1 MSISNQERQQFL
13 EQFLHEWPVERIESL
28 SLEEYTSVDDQ
39 NTFAYWIEFGAGRY
53 LGSIKGGDASKF
65 GIYKRKSEPK
75 GIREFIDSDNVY
87 SWKRKYGSSA
97 EQAFS
102 NIKSKI
108 LLVIQAAKHAELE
121 KIESLD
127 FEQVLKWKLAF
138 IYQDHN
144 APLVLPIYKLKKFN
158 VLLDER
164 PLTHS
169 IAYTKLLQYR
179 GTKTTLEYGMELW
192 RKADELEGKVSGEQ
206 FDSDDSDNPDNDD
219 SYSDLIAPL
228 NQILFGPP
236 GTGKTY
242 STIESA
248 VAVAEPEF
256 SWSSRKQL
264 KDKYNQLVKD
274 KRIRFV
280 TFHQSYGYE
289 DFVEGLSALSGEE
302 NPDVIRYFV
311 KKGIFREIC
320 EDAQA
325 SRYTVNNEINKSG
338 QVWKLSIES
347 AQKNSAKDYCLAN
360 GIGAIGWGNTGDLT
374 GDEENSYHQS
384 LGKNAKNSLYYFSQQ
399 MQVGDLVLCI
409 DSKTSVGA
417 VGVVTGDYQ
426 YVESAVPSRSDFRHQ
441 RHITWLATDKSVEFK
456 ALNGNTSFNLST
468 CYPLSRLTVADVLDH
483 LNSNGVV
490 LKQTQVQQQAQN
502 YVLIIDEINR
512 GNISKIFGELITLI
526 EPSKRSGQNQT
537 EALQVTLPC
546 SQMPFSVPNNLY
558 LIGTMNTADR
568 SLALMD
574 TALRRRFDF
583 KELMPDPSKIAEH
596 PLIKGIDLSR
606 LLTAMN
612 ERISVL
618 YDREHTLGHAFFFPA
633 FEAAKDEDPDR
644 AFELLISAFKNKII
658 PLLQEYFFDDWQ
670 KIRLVLGDNQKANQE
685 VAFVLSNEVDL
696 GALFGSNAD
705 FDIDTCTSYQLQS
718 DNKFWEQ
725 PAAYIA
731 IYDPQT
737 AGTL

>member
-1 MSISNQERQQFL
+1 MSINNQERQQFL
-13 EQFLHEWPVERIESL
+13 EQFILEWPVERIESL
-28 SLEEYTSVDDQ
+28 TLEEYTSVDDP

-65 GIYKRKSEPK
+65 GIYKRKAEPK
-75 GIREFIDSDNVY
+75 GVRKFIDSDDVY

-97 EQAFS
+97 NEAFS
-102 NIKSKI
+102 TVKSRVLK
-108 LLVIQAAKHAELE
+108 VIQAVKNGDLA

-138 IYQDHN
+138 IYQDHSD
-144 APLVLPIYKLKKFN
+144 PLVLPIYKLKKFN
-158 VLLDER
+158 ALLNDR

-169 IAYTKLLQYR
+169 YAYTKLLQTR
-179 GTKTTLEYGMELW
+179 GNKTPLEYGMELW
-192 RKADELEGKVSGEQ
+192 RKADEIEGQVSSDQ
-206 FDSDDSDNPDNDD
+206 FDSDDNNL
-219 SYSDLIAPL
+219 YSEQIVSL

-242 STIESA
+242 STIEAA
-248 VAVAEPEF
+248 VTTAEPEF
-256 SWSSRKQL
+256 EWSTRKQL
-264 KDKYNQLVKD
+264 KDRYNQLVKD

-289 DFVEGLSALSGEE
+289 DFVEGLSALSDEQ
-302 NPDVIRYFV
+302 NPELIRYFI
-311 KKGIFREIC
+311 KKGIFREMC
-320 EDAQA
+320 EDAHA
-325 SRYTVNNEINKSG
+325 SRYTVGNEINKAG

-347 AQKNSAKDYCLAN
+347 AQKNSAKDYCLSHGLA
-360 GIGAIGWGNTGDLT
+360 AIGWGNTGDLT
-374 GDEENSYHQS
+374 GDEANSYHQS
-384 LGKNAKNSLYYFSQQ
+384 LGKNAKNTLYYFSQQ

-417 VGVVTGDYQ
+417 VGVVTGDYR
-426 YVESAVPSRSDFRHQ
+426 YVESAVPTRSDFRHQ
-441 RHITWLATDKSVEFK
+441 RNITWLATDISVEFK
-456 ALNGNTSFNLST
+456 VLNGNTSFNLST
-468 CYPLSRLTVADVLDH
+468 CYPLSRLTVSDVLDH

-546 SQMPFSVPNNLY
+546 SQMPFSVPDNLY

-583 KELMPDPSKIAEH
+583 KELMPKPSEIEGY
-596 PLIKGIDLSR
+596 PIFGIDLKS
-606 LLTAMN
+606 LLTIMN
-612 ERISVL
+612 ERISAL
-618 YDREHTLGHAFFFPA
+618 YDREHTLGHAFFIPA
-633 FEAAKDEDPDR
+633 YEAAKDEDQER

-670 KIRLVLGDNQKANQE
+670 KIRLVLGDNQKANQKL
-685 VAFVLSNEVDL
+685 AFVVSKPVEL
-696 GALFGSNAD
+696 GKLFGNDTD
-705 FDIDTCTSYQLQS
+705 FDIDTITSYQLQS
-718 DNKFWEQ
+718 DGDFWGKPE
-725 PAAYIA
+725 AYIA
-731 IYDPQT
+731 IYDPQN
-737 AGTL
+737 AGTI

>member
-13 EQFLHEWPVERIESL
+13 EQFIHEWPVERLESL
-28 SLEEYTSVDDQ
+28 SLEEYTSVNDQ
-39 NTFAYWIEFGAGRY
+39 NTFSYWIEFGVGRF

-65 GIYKRKSEPK
+65 GIYRRKSEPK
-75 GIREFIDSDNVY
+75 GVREFIDSDDVY

-108 LLVIQAAKHAELE
+108 LSVIHAAKHAELE

-138 IYQDHN
+138 IYQDHS
-144 APLVLPIYKLKKFN
+144 APLALPIYKLKKFN
-158 VLLDER
+158 VLLDEK

-169 IAYTKLLQYR
+169 IAYTKLLQSL
-179 GTKTTLEYGMELW
+179 GTKTPLEYGMELW
-192 RKADELEGKVSGEQ
+192 RKADELEGKVSSEQ
-206 FDSDDSDNPDNDD
+206 FDNDD
-219 SYSDLIAPL
+219 DYLDSAPIVPL
-228 NQILFGPP
+228 NQIFFGPP

-248 VAVAEPEF
+248 VAIAEPEF
-256 SWSSRKQL
+256 NAESREQL
-264 KDKYNQLVKD
+264 KGKYNQLVKE

-280 TFHQSYGYE
+280 TFHQNYSYE
-289 DFVEGLSALSGEE
+289 DFVEGLSALSDEE

-325 SRYTVNNEINKSG
+325 SRYSVDNEINKSG

-347 AQKNSAKDYCLAN
+347 AQKNSAKDYCLVN
-360 GIGAIGWGNTGDLT
+360 GIGAIGWGNTGDIT
-374 GDEENSYHQS
+374 GDEENAYLQS
-384 LGKNAKNSLYYFSQQ
+384 LGKNAKNSLYYFSKQ

-426 YVESAVPSRSDFRHQ
+426 YVESAVPTRSDFRHQ
-441 RHITWLATDKSVEFK
+441 RNITWLATDISIEFK

-468 CYPLSRLTVADVLDH
+468 CYPLTRLTVTDVLDH
-483 LNSNGVV
+483 LNLNGVV
-490 LKQTQVQQQAQN
+490 LKQTKVQQQAQN

-526 EPSKRSGQNQT
+526 ESSKRSGQNQT
-537 EALQVTLPC
+537 EALQATLPC
-546 SQMPFSVPNNLY
+546 SQMPFSVPDNLY

-583 KELMPDPSKIAEH
+583 KELMPVPQKIAGY
-596 PLIKGIDLSR
+596 PIFGIDLES
-606 LLTAMN
+606 LLTTIN
-612 ERISVL
+612 ERISAL

-633 FEAAKDEDPDR
+633 FEAAKDEDQDR
-644 AFELLISAFKNKII
+644 AFELLISALKNKII

-670 KIRLVLGDNQKANQE
+670 KIRLVLGDNQKANQDL
-685 VAFVLSNEVDL
+685 AFVITKSIDL
-696 GALFGSNAD
+696 DKLFGNDTD
-705 FDIDTCTSYQLQS
+705 FDIDTSTSYQLQS
-718 DNKFWEQ
+718 DEDFWGKPE
-725 PAAYIA
+725 AYIA
-731 IYDPQT
+731 IYDPQN

>member
-13 EQFLHEWPVERIESL
+13 EQFIHEWPVERLESL
-28 SLEEYTSVDDQ
+28 SLEEYTSVNDQ
-39 NTFAYWIEFGAGRY
+39 NTFAYWIEFGVGRY

-65 GIYKRKSEPK
+65 GIYKRKSVPK
-75 GIREFIDSDNVY
+75 GIREFIDSDDVY

-108 LLVIQAAKHAELE
+108 LSVIHAAKHAELE

-138 IYQDHN
+138 IYQDHS
-144 APLVLPIYKLKKFN
+144 APLALPIYKLKKFN

-169 IAYTKLLQYR
+169 IAYTKLLQAR
-179 GTKTTLEYGMELW
+179 GTKTPLEYGMELW

-206 FDSDDSDNPDNDD
+206 FDNDD
-219 SYSDLIAPL
+219 NLYSAPIFPL

-248 VAVAEPEF
+248 VAIAEPEF
-256 SWSSRKQL
+256 NPESRKQL
-264 KDKYNQLVKD
+264 KDKYNQLVKE

-289 DFVEGLSALSGEE
+289 DFVEGLSALSDEE

-325 SRYTVNNEINKSG
+325 SRYTVHNEINKSG

-374 GDEENSYHQS
+374 GDEKNSYHQS

-426 YVESAVPSRSDFRHQ
+426 YVESAVPTRPDFRHQ
-441 RHITWLATDKSVEFK
+441 RNITWLATDISVEFK
-456 ALNGNTSFNLST
+456 VLNGNTSFNLST

-537 EALQVTLPC
+537 EALQATLPC
-546 SQMPFSVPNNLY
+546 SQMPFSVPDNLY
-558 LIGTMNTADR
+558 LIGSMNTADR

-583 KELMPDPSKIAEH
+583 KELMPEPSKIDKH
-596 PLIKGIDLSR
+596 PLIYGIELAR
-606 LLTAMN
+606 LLTTMN

-633 FEAAKDEDPDR
+633 YEAAMDEDQDR

-670 KIRLVLGDNQKANQE
+670 KIRLVLGDNQKANQKL
-685 VAFVLSNEVDL
+685 AFVVSKPVELDK
-696 GALFGSNAD
+696 LFGNDTD
-705 FDIDTCTSYQLQS
+705 FDIDTITSYQLQS
-718 DNKFWEQ
+718 DGDFWGQ
-725 PAAYIA
+725 PEAYIA
-731 IYDPQT
+731 IYDQQNV
-737 AGTL
+737 GTL

>member
-13 EQFLHEWPVERIESL
+13 EQFIHEWPVERLESL

-39 NTFAYWIEFGAGRY
+39 NTFAYWIEFGVGRY

-75 GIREFIDSDNVY
+75 GIREFIDSDDVY

-121 KIESLD
+121 KIELLD

-169 IAYTKLLQYR
+169 TAYTKLLQSR
-179 GTKTTLEYGMELW
+179 GNKTPLEYGMELW
-192 RKADELEGKVSGEQ
+192 RKADELEGKISSEQ
-206 FDSDDSDNPDNDD
+206 FDNGDDYLD
-219 SYSDLIAPL
+219 SAPIAPL

-248 VAVAEPEF
+248 VAIAEPEF
-256 SWSSRKQL
+256 NWSSRTEL
-264 KDKYNQLVKD
+264 KDKYNQLVKE

-289 DFVEGLSALSGEE
+289 DFVEGLSALSDEE

-325 SRYTVNNEINKSG
+325 SRYTINNEINKSG

-347 AQKNSAKDYCLAN
+347 AQKNSTKDYCLAN

-374 GDEENSYHQS
+374 GGEENSYHQS

-426 YVESAVPSRSDFRHQ
+426 YVESAVPTRSDFRHQ
-441 RHITWLATDKSVEFK
+441 RNITWLATDISVEFK
-456 ALNGNTSFNLST
+456 ELNGNTSFNLST
-468 CYPLSRLTVADVLDH
+468 CYPLSRLSVADVLEH
-483 LNSNGVV
+483 LNSYGVA
-490 LKQTQVQQQAQN
+490 LKQTQLQQQTQN

-526 EPSKRSGQNQT
+526 EPSKRSGHNQT
-537 EALQVTLPC
+537 EALQVTLQC
-546 SQMPFSVPNNLY
+546 SQMPFSVPDNLY

-583 KELMPDPSKIAEH
+583 KELMPQPSKIAGH
-596 PLIKGIDLSR
+596 PLINGIDLSR
-606 LLTAMN
+606 LLTTIN

-633 FEAAKDEDPDR
+633 FEAAKDEDQDR

-670 KIRLVLGDNQKANQE
+670 KIRLVLGDNQKVNQDL
-685 VAFVLSNEVDL
+685 AFVITKSVELDK
-696 GALFGSNAD
+696 LFGYDTD
-705 FDIDTCTSYQLQS
+705 FDLDTSTSYLLQS
-718 DNKFWEQ
+718 EGNCWRQ

-731 IYDPQT
+731 IYEPQN